1 MAKLAYEDL
10 FALVDEMSLGAKDK
24 SRTINKVS
32 NSTVRDL
39 ISQESNLAISKGV
52 TASLLA
58 GATGF
63 GLTSSAIGTIA
74 GAGTGVVA
82 TGLSSLGIASF
93 TAGAGAVAGGT
104 AGSTVP
110 VIGTIIGAAVGAGVG
125 IFVGKR
131 IKKKNDEKK
140 DRLMQEVLKKQNT
153 IIRDLE
159 RELVELKAKY
169 GDAVAQNERY
179 KYIIGILMAN
189 EELKRAA

>member
-1 MAKLAYEDL
+1 MAKITYEDL
-10 FALVDEMSLGAKDK
+10 FALVDEMSIGAKDK
-24 SRTINKVS
+24 SRTISKVS
-32 NSTVRDL
+32 NATVRNL
-39 ISQESNLAISKGV
+39 ISQESKLAISKGV

-58 GATGF
+58 GGAVV

-74 GAGTGVVA
+74 GAGTGIVA

-93 TAGAGAVAGGT
+93 SVGAGAMAGGT
-104 AGSTVP
+104 AGSSVP
-110 VIGTIIGAAVGAGVG
+110 IIGTIIGTAVGAGVG

-131 IKKKNDEKK
+131 IKKKNDNKK
-140 DRLMQEVLKKQNT
+140 ERLMQEVLRKQNT

-159 RELVELKAKY
+159 KELAELKAKY
-169 GDAVAQNERY
+169 GEAVAQNERY

>member
-1 MAKLAYEDL
+1 MAKLTYEDL

-32 NSTVRDL
+32 NSTVRNL

-58 GATGF
+58 GAAGV

-82 TGLSSLGIASF
+82 TGLSSLGIASI

-159 RELVELKAKY
+159 IELAELKEKY